1 MTGVVDPDGVPTAGR
16 PRALHGG
23 APGRALARQLRR
35 PAARVL
41 VGSLLGQGLVL
52 AASPLI
58 TRLYSP
64 GDLGAL
70 AVVTAL
76 ATIVGAVAPTGWDR
90 AVAVP
95 RGETAARLL
104 VVLAVSSVL
113 VVGVLATLASW
124 AWRHDLARLTG
135 TPALVALWWAVPLT
149 IVVVAL
155 QRVAT
160 AWLARRRDYGALTRR
175 SVLQG
180 VGQLAC
186 TLGLAPLGGP
196 AGLVLSVAAGRAAS
210 LLGSTGSRRPPDG
223 LRSRRQPSRRLAGA
237 VARRFRRFPLVAT
250 WSGLLN
256 VAGQQAPLLLL
267 AALHGSAALGAL
279 ALTMR
284 VLGAPVG
291 MVADAVGLQVEG
303 QLGALA
309 RARRGGLAAGL
320 RRTLVPLAALG
331 AVALVGT
338 VVLAPSVFPV
348 VFGAE
353 WAGAGVAAVV
363 LAPAFATQVVVSPL
377 SRLLPLLEQQG
388 TQLVWDASRMVA
400 TVGAIGVGSLL
411 SPGDPTASVVAWSAA
426 SVVSYLVLLALVVRS
441 VRRADASVAGRLG
454 A

>member
-1 MTGVVDPDGVPTAGR
+1 MTGADDPDGVPTAGR

-135 TPALVALWWAVPLT
+135 TPALVALWWAVPST

-160 AWLARRRDYGALTRR
+160 AWLARRRDYGALARR

-210 LLGSTGSRRPPDG
+210 LLGSTGSRRPLAG
-223 LRSRRQPSRRLAGA
+223 LRSRRPPSRRLAGA

-279 ALTMR
+279 ALMMR

-320 RRTLVPLAALG
+320 RRTLLPLAALG

-400 TVGAIGVGSLL
+400 TVGAMVVGSLL
-411 SPGDPTASVVAWSAA
+411 SPGDPMASVVAWSAA

>member
-1 MTGVVDPDGVPTAGR
+1 M
-16 PRALHGG
+16 
-23 APGRALARQLRR
+23 
-35 PAARVL
+35 
-41 VGSLLGQGLVL
+41 L

-76 ATIVGAVAPTGWDR
+76 ATLVGAVAPTGWDR

-124 AWRHDLARLTG
+124 TWRHDLARLTG

-160 AWLARRRDYGALTRR
+160 AWLARRRDYGALARR

-210 LLGSTGSRRPPDG
+210 LLGSSGSTG
-223 LRSRRQPSRRLAGA
+223 
-237 VARRFRRFPLVAT
+237 
-250 WSGLLN
+250 
-256 VAGQQAPLLLL
+256 
-267 AALHGSAALGAL
+267 
-279 ALTMR
+279 
-284 VLGAPVG
+284 
-291 MVADAVGLQVEG
+291 
-303 QLGALA
+303 
-309 RARRGGLAAGL
+309 
-320 RRTLVPLAALG
+320 
-331 AVALVGT
+331 
-338 VVLAPSVFPV
+338 
-348 VFGAE
+348 
-353 WAGAGVAAVV
+353 
-363 LAPAFATQVVVSPL
+363 
-377 SRLLPLLEQQG
+377 
-388 TQLVWDASRMVA
+388 
-400 TVGAIGVGSLL
+400 
-411 SPGDPTASVVAWSAA
+411 
-426 SVVSYLVLLALVVRS
+426 
-441 VRRADASVAGRLG
+441 
-454 A
+454 

>member
-1 MTGVVDPDGVPTAGR
+1 M
-16 PRALHGG
+16 
-23 APGRALARQLRR
+23 
-35 PAARVL
+35 
-41 VGSLLGQGLVL
+41 
-52 AASPLI
+52 
-58 TRLYSP
+58 
-64 GDLGAL
+64 
-70 AVVTAL
+70 
-76 ATIVGAVAPTGWDR
+76 
-90 AVAVP
+90 
-95 RGETAARLL
+95 
-104 VVLAVSSVL
+104 
-113 VVGVLATLASW
+113 
-124 AWRHDLARLTG
+124 
-135 TPALVALWWAVPLT
+135 
-149 IVVVAL
+149 
-155 QRVAT
+155 
-160 AWLARRRDYGALTRR
+160 
-175 SVLQG
+175 
-180 VGQLAC
+180 
-186 TLGLAPLGGP
+186 
-196 AGLVLSVAAGRAAS
+196 
-210 LLGSTGSRRPPDG
+210 
-223 LRSRRQPSRRLAGA
+223 
-237 VARRFRRFPLVAT
+237 AT

-320 RRTLVPLAALG
+320 RRTLLPLAALG

-426 SVVSYLVLLALVVRS
+426 SVVSYLVLLALVVRA